1 MAAFY
6 LDNDTSNEVVGLLE
20 TKGHAV
26 LHTRWYGQARA
37 TDDQQVL
44 TALRL
49 NRILVTHNARDFI
62 LVHRAWRLWPSSFG
76 VDWPR
81 HPGILIIPQPAD
93 LPTPQAV
100 EALDRFVRSGRPLLD
115 QLYRLHVAGGWR
127 RER

>member
-6 LDNDTSNEVVGLLE
+6 LDNDVSNEAVGLLE
-20 TKGHAV
+20 TKGHEV
-26 LHTRWYGQARA
+26 LHTRRHGQARA
-37 TDDQQVL
+37 TDDQQLL

-62 LVHRAWRLWPSSFG
+62 LVHRAWRLWPSAFG
-76 VDWPR
+76 ADWPQ

-93 LPTPQAV
+93 LPTPQAAV
-100 EALDRFVRSGRPLLD
+100 ALDRFVRSGRPLLD
-115 QLYRLHVAGGWR
+115 RLYRLTTAGAWQ